1 MADVGYVATVLA
13 RWRPLFLPVG
23 SLLYVG
29 SAAALAKDNWSAWAA
44 LVLIPLFLVLS
55 WRRTEAPVQGQDDID
70 PSARRALRAVIWGGS
85 MWAMAR
91 TGPAGRAE
99 LDAAANLGVGVAAVA
114 ALVALARIS
123 ASGRLL
129 APAERIAPV
138 KGLLSPPPSTRSL
151 DAAGLVTFLWGIAIA
166 LPLSRALTSSGASR
180 LAPLASDYAT
190 TTAGIG
196 SLLVLVAAAWRLR
209 VLRRLELGV
218 ADRAAGALA
227 LATTAFLVAVPAAL
241 LDVAPPDRV
250 LPIAL
255 LMAAFATT
263 WTATTSEPTS
273 VSKGLRGVLAVML
286 MGSPVTLLAGV
297 AARQAPQYAGTIVLG
312 SCVLSI
318 AVGLLARAVAR
329 PFGPEQSRW
338 LDAIERAT
346 ERALEPEPQT
356 AIQRT
361 LEALSKTSSMPG
373 NRPELWQIDPPE
385 AISVDIA
392 GYLHSAR
399 AEAPASLFELAS
411 AEPERTLRAETLRL
425 VQIRKPEVRPL
436 LDWFDSRNAFSATL
450 ISEEEGPTGF
460 ILLPRGNRTAPMS
473 LEEARAVRNL
483 ADRISALMGVAA
495 ALSRSQQRELAAR
508 AEMGELEAKRAELER
523 ALDAEG
529 DVNRRATEL
538 LAQALTG
545 VGYSPASRVALDE
558 LARLARRTGELT
570 AGALLIQHPRGV
582 DPVPW
587 AARLHL
593 DGPRSGT
600 RFVVIDAAR
609 SEFHSPATWSSDT
622 SPCVLALRGTL
633 MVLDAAALP
642 SSIQEDLA
650 LRARSGE
657 FLLVLSRGTERENN
671 PLSPRLNRAV
681 EQAQVTLPCLAERA
695 EELRPMLIERLAREG
710 LRQRGEPLGVEPR
723 VVALLIEHSWPGNE
737 RELDALVEALV
748 QRAAGS
754 VVTAADLAALDFR
767 PDSLTVAS
775 GFSPDQRAAPDLG
788 VSGELGTPLPLP
800 TRRRPGPRRRR

>member
-1 MADVGYVATVLA
+1 MLA

-29 SAAALAKDNWSAWAA
+29 SAAALAKDSWSAWTA
-44 LVLIPLFLVLS
+44 LILLPLFLILS
-55 WRRTEAPVQGQDDID
+55 WRRTAAPVQGEDDID
-70 PSARRALRAVIWGGS
+70 PSARRALRAVIWGGC
-85 MWAMAR
+85 MWGMAR
-91 TGPAGRAE
+91 TGPAGRPE

-123 ASGRLL
+123 TAGRLL
-129 APAERIAPV
+129 APAERIVPV

-227 LATTAFLVAVPAAL
+227 LSTTAFLVAVPAAL
-241 LDVAPPDRV
+241 PPTPPDRV

-255 LMAAFATT
+255 QMAAFATT

-273 VSKGLRGVLAVML
+273 VSKLRGVLAVML

-297 AARQAPQYAGTIVLG
+297 AARQAPMYAGTIVLG
-312 SCVLSI
+312 SSVLSI

-329 PFGPEQSRW
+329 PLGPEQSRW

-373 NRPELWQIDPPE
+373 NRPELWQVDPAE
-385 AISVDIA
+385 ALSVDIA
-392 GYLHSAR
+392 GYLHRAP
-399 AEAPASLFELAS
+399 AEAPASLFDLAS
-411 AEPERTLRAETLRL
+411 AEPERTLRAETLRV
-425 VQIRKPEVRPL
+425 VQIRRPDVRPL

-473 LEEARAVRNL
+473 LEEARAIRNL

-495 ALSRSQQRELAAR
+495 ALSRSQQRELLAR
-508 AEMGELEAKRAELER
+508 AEMEQLEAKRAELER

-529 DVNRRATEL
+529 DVNRRHTQL
-538 LAQALTG
+538 LAQPLTG

-558 LARLARRTGELT
+558 LGRLARRSGELA
-570 AGALLIQHPRGV
+570 AGALLIEHPRGV

-593 DGPRSGT
+593 DGPRSGA
-600 RFVVIDAAR
+600 RFVVIDATR
-609 SEFHSPATWSSDT
+609 SEFHAPLAWASET

-642 SSIQEDLA
+642 EHIQDDLA
-650 LRARSGE
+650 MRARSGE
-657 FLLVLSRGTERENN
+657 FLLVLSRGAEQASSA
-671 PLSPRLNRAV
+671 LSGRLGRAV
-681 EQAQVTLPCLAERA
+681 EAARVRLPSLAERA

-748 QRAAGS
+748 QRAPGS
-754 VVTAADLAALDFR
+754 VITAADLAAMDFR
-767 PDSLTVAS
+767 PDSLTVGS
-775 GFSPDQRAAPDLG
+775 GFARDPRGAPEVG

>member
-1 MADVGYVATVLA
+1 M
-13 RWRPLFLPVG
+13 
-23 SLLYVG
+23 
-29 SAAALAKDNWSAWAA
+29 
-44 LVLIPLFLVLS
+44 
-55 WRRTEAPVQGQDDID
+55 
-70 PSARRALRAVIWGGS
+70 
-85 MWAMAR
+85 
-91 TGPAGRAE
+91 
-99 LDAAANLGVGVAAVA
+99 
-114 ALVALARIS
+114 
-123 ASGRLL
+123 
-129 APAERIAPV
+129 
-138 KGLLSPPPSTRSL
+138 
-151 DAAGLVTFLWGIAIA
+151 
-166 LPLSRALTSSGASR
+166 
-180 LAPLASDYAT
+180 
-190 TTAGIG
+190 
-196 SLLVLVAAAWRLR
+196 
-209 VLRRLELGV
+209 LRRLELGV

-227 LATTAFLVAVPAAL
+227 LSTTAFLVAVPAAL
-241 LDVAPPDRV
+241 LDVAPDRV

-297 AARQAPQYAGTIVLG
+297 AARQAPMYAGTIVLG
-312 SCVLSI
+312 SSVLSI

-329 PFGPEQSRW
+329 PLGPEQSRW

-373 NRPELWQIDPPE
+373 NRPELWQVDPAE
-385 AISVDIA
+385 ALSVDIA
-392 GYLHSAR
+392 GYLHRAP
-399 AEAPASLFELAS
+399 AEAPASLFDLAS
-411 AEPERTLRAETLRL
+411 AEPERTLRAETLRV
-425 VQIRKPEVRPL
+425 VQIRRPDVRPL

-473 LEEARAVRNL
+473 LEEARAIRNL

-495 ALSRSQQRELAAR
+495 ALSRSQQRELLAR
-508 AEMGELEAKRAELER
+508 AEMEQLEAKRAELER

-529 DVNRRATEL
+529 DVNRRHTQL
-538 LAQALTG
+538 LAQPLTG

-558 LARLARRTGELT
+558 LGRLARRSGELA
-570 AGALLIQHPRGV
+570 AGALLIEHPRGV

-593 DGPRSGT
+593 DGPRSGA
-600 RFVVIDAAR
+600 RFVVIDATR
-609 SEFHSPATWSSDT
+609 SEFHAPLAWASET

-642 SSIQEDLA
+642 EHIQDDLA
-650 LRARSGE
+650 MRARSGE
-657 FLLVLSRGTERENN
+657 FLLVLSRGAEQASSA
-671 PLSPRLNRAV
+671 LSGRLGRAV
-681 EQAQVTLPCLAERA
+681 EAARVRLPSLAERA

-748 QRAAGS
+748 QRAPGS
-754 VVTAADLAALDFR
+754 VITAADLAAMDFR
-767 PDSLTVAS
+767 PDSLTVGS
-775 GFSPDQRAAPDLG
+775 GFARDPRGAPEVG